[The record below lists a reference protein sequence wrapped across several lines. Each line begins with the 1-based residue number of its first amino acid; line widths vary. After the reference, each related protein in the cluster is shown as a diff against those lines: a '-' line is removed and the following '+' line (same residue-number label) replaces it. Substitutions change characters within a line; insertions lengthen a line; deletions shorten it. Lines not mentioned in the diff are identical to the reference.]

1 MRPIVARLNP
11 VVNEALRHCHHVVS
25 TFCKHRLIAI
35 RLWAEMRTGRALIAV
50 IDDQILFCQQYI
62 AKTNVG
68 PCVTCCGWAL
78 LSDNDV
84 RVMTSSLTP
93 TSPPSVRQQSRKG
106 EDVCEERSS
115 LFCAPQRN
123 HYSIGTVS
131 TSLGCLFNGDTD
143 KIAATGRKSFIVS
156 LFLLYWCMCTFNHC
170 FTSPLF
176 LAFAHFSR

>member
-1 MRPIVARLNP
+1 M
-11 VVNEALRHCHHVVS
+11 ALKFVLRSTVLSAKHC
-25 TFCKHRLIAI
+25 
-35 RLWAEMRTGRALIAV
+35 
-50 IDDQILFCQQYI
+50 Q
-62 AKTNVG
+62 TNVG
-68 PCVTCCGWAL
+68 LCVTCCSWAL

-93 TSPPSVRQQSRKG
+93 TSPTSVRQQSQKG
-106 EDVCEERSS
+106 EDVCEIRSW

-143 KIAATGRKSFIVS
+143 KTAATGRKSLIVS
-156 LFLLYWCMCTFNHC
+156 LFLFYWCMCTFNHC
-170 FTSPLF
+170 IASRLF